1 MFPLLARIWSSPYD
15 CRLRVNF
22 HCWLRLWLQTS
33 TVSPPILAL
42 RLSRQRLL
50 PTWRSLELDSICSH
64 FWWHTHKK
72 KKRYVVSQALQV
84 FVRLYLL
91 LLAFMRAW
99 VQTCTCLLSF
109 SRQPCSLM
117 REPAVLSTTVRHRSM
132 CLTDLSLVRAHS
144 LNKSRS
150 KTLAKGR
157 LDLCPLDP
165 KIQPHLSAVIELA
178 RLQLDAY
185 SEEWWQCGC
194 DTGS

>member
-1 MFPLLARIWSSPYD
+1 MTADWG
-15 CRLRVNF
+15 
-22 HCWLRLWLQTS
+22 WTS
-33 TVSPPILAL
+33 TAGWGSGCRPPRWA
-42 RLSRQRLL
+42 RPS
-50 PTWRSLELDSICSH
+50 WRCGCPGRGCCQHGEAWSWTQSAPISGGT
-64 FWWHTHKK
+64 HTK